1 MLYILFSLVL
11 IFPVLMG
18 FGQLFQRIFGQIF
31 EGISAKLLSG
41 MVFLILIWHILAFFI
56 PLNIGVEGVS
66 VGVGLILFFY
76 FKAYQ
81 EWLKIPKKTL
91 FLWIIFVLVSAL
103 LGSGFP
109 FILDHFGY
117 YVPSI
122 KWLSEVGLP
131 KGITN
136 VGWVLGQMSPWHIFQ
151 AGFSHFSDPFL
162 RINMVLISIFFLYI
176 LERKSW
182 VMLCFLPILF
192 FFLQSPSP
200 DLPSIIFSLIILNE
214 ILRKNQ
220 QFSLLFAFSVWVF
233 SIKPTMIW
241 LPILAFF
248 YPILIFRKN
257 LKFSILGV
265 VIGLIYI
272 VKNLWVFGYPF
283 FPVGVLDFDVS
294 WKPCPDMFLISSE
307 VAVLKTFDMQYSL
320 EEIARFSWWEYA
332 VNWLFLSGIKGVIH
346 CLFVLSLILF
356 AIFVIIKKERILTL
370 IFVSVL
376 LKSIL
381 VLGFSAQYRFFID
394 VFFAIFLVVLGQF
407 FTKRWSVFSFSLG
420 SFLVMILLFFP
431 NILAEKLPSFRLG
444 QYMKGFRW
452 GQLYR
457 PSHYVFNQYNTYQLG
472 NLTFN
477 VPKNYVFDFDVKLPV
492 LALENLEDFYALNI
506 FPQMIGNDLKQGF
519 VWRKLTSEEKQKL
532 EQIIEKIKREE

>member
-1 MLYILFSLVL
+1 MLYILFSIVL

-18 FGQLFQRIFGQIF
+18 FGQLFQRIFGQFF
-31 EGISAKLLSG
+31 EGVSAKLLSG

-56 PLNIGVEGVS
+56 PLNIGVEAVS

-76 FKAYQ
+76 FKSYQ
-81 EWLKIPKKTL
+81 EWRKIPKKTL
-91 FLWIIFVLVSAL
+91 FLWIIFVLISAL
-103 LGSGFP
+103 VGSGFP

-122 KWLSEVGLP
+122 KWISEVGLP

-136 VGWVLGQMSPWHIFQ
+136 IGWVLGQMSPWHIFQ
-151 AGFSHFSDPFL
+151 AGFSHFSDSFL
-162 RINMVLISIFFLYI
+162 RINVVLISIFFLYI
-176 LERKSW
+176 LERKFW
-182 VMLCFLPILF
+182 AMLCFSPILF

-214 ILRKNQ
+214 ILRRNQ
-220 QFSLLFAFSVWVF
+220 QFSLLFAFSVLVF

-257 LKFSILGV
+257 LKFSVLGV

-272 VKNLWVFGYPF
+272 VKNIWVFGYPF

-294 WKPCPDMFLISSE
+294 WKPYPDMFLTSSE
-307 VAVLKTFDMQYSL
+307 VAILKTFDMQYSL
-320 EEIARFSWWEYA
+320 EEIAQFSWWEYA

-346 CLFVLSLILF
+346 CLFVLCLILF
-356 AIFVIIKKERILTL
+356 AIFVIIKKERIVTL
-370 IFVSVL
+370 IFVSLL

-394 VFFAIFLVVLGQF
+394 VFFAIFLVILGQF

-444 QYMKGFRW
+444 QYMQGFQW
-452 GQLYR
+452 KQLYK
-457 PSHYVFNQYNTYQLG
+457 PSHYVFNQYDTYQLG

-492 LALENLEDFYALNI
+492 LALENLEEFYALNI